1 MQVSLPGP
9 REGLREVAESGG
21 GGIENRQSSCTGGH
35 KQGSDREE
43 REGTEVRVQ
52 DQFWEWRAGSGL
64 SRRLAGSPCGI
75 EDLPPRIITFLSVLG
90 C

>member
-1 MQVSLPGP
+1 M
-9 REGLREVAESGG
+9 AESGG
-21 GGIENRQSSCTGGH
+21 GGIENRQSSCTQGH